1 MKYAT
6 EDLQHLLA
14 ISKKLETIQDT
25 QTIKAAYKQLALSYR
40 RIYRKSLELRDHAA
54 WQIHEAQKVIY
65 SQREEIAVLNQ
76 IVDDLM
82 DKENFDV

>member
-14 ISKKLETIQDT
+14 VSKKLETIQDVET
-25 QTIKAAYKQLALSYR
+25 VKAAYKQLSLSYR
-40 RIYRKSLELRDHAA
+40 RIYRKSLELRDYAV
-54 WQIHEAQKVIY
+54 WQIHEAQKVIH
-65 SQREEIAVLNQ
+65 SQREEITALNQ

-82 DKENFDV
+82 DKENFYV

>member
-6 EDLQHLLA
+6 EDLQHLLVVT
-14 ISKKLETIQDT
+14 KKLETIQDMEA
-25 QTIKAAYKQLALSYR
+25 IKAVYKQLSLSYS
-40 RIYRKSLELRDHAA
+40 RIYRKSLELRDEAV
-54 WQIHEAQKVIY
+54 WQIREAQKVIQ
-65 SQREEIAVLNQ
+65 SQRKEIAALNQ